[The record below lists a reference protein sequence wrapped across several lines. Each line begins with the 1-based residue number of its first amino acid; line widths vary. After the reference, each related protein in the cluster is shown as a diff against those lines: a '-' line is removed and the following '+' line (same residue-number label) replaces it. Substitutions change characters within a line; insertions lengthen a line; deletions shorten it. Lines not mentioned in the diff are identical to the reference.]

1 MNGAEIPAVFGGKY
15 RQAMIYVDPYKLF
28 SRQLSV
34 MDVVDAVNNSN
45 LILPAGD
52 VKIGPNDYYVYSNS
66 LVKNVKDLDDLPL
79 KTVGTKWVSV
89 GDVGEAKDASQL
101 QYNIVRIDGQ
111 KSAYIPIMKQGGDT
125 NTIQV
130 VNDVK
135 SLTVKLFDLPPQLKT
150 AIVFDQSVF
159 VKQALKTVLHE
170 GLIGLVLT
178 SLMILIFLGSMRAT
192 FAVLLSIPISALA
205 TFVVL
210 VPDGQHHQHHD
221 PGRPGAGVSRASS
234 TTP

>member
-1 MNGAEIPAVFGGKY
+1 M
-15 RQAMIYVDPYKLF
+15 
-28 SRQLSV
+28 
-34 MDVVDAVNNSN
+34 
-45 LILPAGD
+45 
-52 VKIGPNDYYVYSNS
+52 
-66 LVKNVKDLDDLPL
+66 
-79 KTVGTKWVSV
+79 

-130 VNDVK
+130 VDDVRN
-135 SLTVKLFDLPPQLKT
+135 LTSHLFDLPAQLKT

-170 GLIGLVLT
+170 GMIGLVLT

-210 VPDGQHHQHHD
+210 YMLGSTDQYDD
-221 PGRPGAGVSRASS
+221 PGRPGAGVLARHRQFRHLARKHLSPPGNGLVARRWPPSREARR
-234 TTP
+234 